1 MAKAQAQ
8 EPSMEEILASIRRI
22 IADEETAPK
31 GKAAA
36 PPEPE
41 PAADETISEDDLD
54 KLFATADD
62 PEDEAAEDDDVLDL
76 TEELAEPEGGPPLV
90 EGMGEDT
97 DLAFADAAEMEEPVE
112 EPAPAPIVAP
122 VVAPPVAVAPVAAP
136 KPAPA
141 PEPAPAPRVFA
152 PEPAAVEAVVSPLIS
167 QASEGMIAS
176 AFADLSMTVINRN
189 ARTLDDLV
197 QEMLRPMLQ
206 QWLDRNLPTMVER
219 MVRAEIERVTRGR

>member
-36 PPEPE
+36 APPEPE
-41 PAADETISEDDLD
+41 PTADETISEDDLD
-54 KLFATADD
+54 KLFATADE
-62 PEDEAAEDDDVLDL
+62 PEDEAAEDEDVLDL
-76 TEELAEPEGGPPLV
+76 TEELAEPESGPPLV
-90 EGMGEDT
+90 EGMGDET
-97 DLAFADAAEMEEPVE
+97 DLAFADVAEMEAVVE
-112 EPAPAPIVAP
+112 EPAPAP
-122 VVAPPVAVAPVAAP
+122 VVAPPPVAAAPVVAP

-141 PEPAPAPRVFA
+141 PEPAPAPRAFV
-152 PEPAAVEAVVSPLIS
+152 PEPAAIEALAAPLIS

-197 QEMLRPMLQ
+197 QDMLRPMLQ

>member
-1 MAKAQAQ
+1 
-8 EPSMEEILASIRRI
+8 MEEILASIRRI

-31 GKAAA
+31 SKAAA
-36 PPEPE
+36 PPPEPE
-41 PAADETISEDDLD
+41 LASAPDETISEDDLD
-54 KLFATADD
+54 KLFASADD
-62 PEDEAAEDDDVLDL
+62 PEDEVAEDDDVLDL
-76 TEELAEPEGGPPLV
+76 TEELAEPESGPPLV
-90 EGMGEDT
+90 EGMGET
-97 DLAFADAAEMEEPVE
+97 SDLAFADVAETEEAFEEPA
-112 EPAPAPIVAP
+112 PAPAPIVAP
-122 VVAPPVAVAPVAAP
+122 VAAAPVAPPR
-136 KPAPA
+136 PA
-141 PEPAPAPRVFA
+141 PEPAPMPRAFA
-152 PEPAAVEAVVSPLIS
+152 PDPVAVEAAVSPLIS